1 MVWEAA
7 LAVSASGPW
16 FALAAVGQRMTGGP
30 KTSRS
35 TVTTMAALAVIETCV
50 ALLTLVTESAGD
62 TRLTV
67 TCPCPVITRSCPTL
81 TALTHSAV
89 LGTDGVT
96 VETWGTPF
104 TVGSGRVPP
113 AILTEAGHV
122 VALIEDVV
130 GVRVTV
136 TVAPL
141 TGVTNHHGVAIET
154 WSTSLTVM
162 SSIALLALAP

>member
-16 FALAAVGQRMTGGP
+16 LALAAVGQRMT
-30 KTSRS
+30 SRPETGS
-35 TVTTMAALAVIETCV
+35 PTVTPPAALATVETCV
-50 ALLTLVTESAGD
+50 TLLTSVTESAGD

-67 TCPCPVITRSCPTL
+67 TRPGPVVTRTCP
-81 TALTHSAV
+81 ALAALARSAV
-89 LGTDGVT
+89 LGTDGIT
-96 VETWGTPF
+96 VETRGTPF
-104 TVGSGRVPP
+104 TVGSSRVPP
-113 AILTEAGHV
+113 AVLTEAGHV
-122 VALIEDVV
+122 VAFIEDVV